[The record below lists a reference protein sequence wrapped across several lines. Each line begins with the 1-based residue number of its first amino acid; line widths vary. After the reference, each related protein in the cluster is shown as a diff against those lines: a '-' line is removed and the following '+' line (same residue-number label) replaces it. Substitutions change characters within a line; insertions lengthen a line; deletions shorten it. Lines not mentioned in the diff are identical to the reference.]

1 MQKLLLIL
9 LFSCNLFAQDV
20 DFLKSQDT
28 VYIVFKTPKNEVS
41 EKFKG
46 FSINYITSKYKSQY
60 YITDSIRGHIFVQ
73 TENDHNHDG
82 KTKNIICNRRKFLKK
97 NQNKIITMDYI
108 QQHGVAKVF
117 IDILRGSK
125 KKTVYLIDKRS
136 LKKRKI
142 LLKKAAIAAVGYEEL

>member
-1 MQKLLLIL
+1 MKTIFLALLVCIKLY
-9 LFSCNLFAQDV
+9 SQDV

-28 VYIVFKTPKNEVS
+28 LYIVFTTPKNLVS

-46 FSINYITSKYKSQY
+46 FSIKYVTSKYKNEY
-60 YITDSIRGHIFVQ
+60 YISDSIRGQIYIQ
-73 TENDHNHDG
+73 TENDYDHDRN
-82 KTKNIICNRRKFLKK
+82 TKNLLCNRRKFLKE
-97 NQNKIITMDYI
+97 NQNKIITMDFI

-117 IDILRGSK
+117 IDILRGNK

-142 LLKKAAIAAVGYEEL
+142 VLKKAAIAAVGYEEL